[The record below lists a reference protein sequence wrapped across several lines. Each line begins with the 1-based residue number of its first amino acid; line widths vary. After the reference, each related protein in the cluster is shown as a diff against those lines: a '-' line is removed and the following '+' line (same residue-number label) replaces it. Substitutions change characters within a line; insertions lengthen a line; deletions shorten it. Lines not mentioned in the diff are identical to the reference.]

1 MNLKEQRE
9 KINLTQVEL
18 SIETQIPRNRIAKW
32 ESDSIS
38 PKVNDYKV
46 LEKFFQNRENKIRKL
61 YNICINEVEDIL
73 LTLKSEVP
81 FVGVPASNNPKFIE
95 VPFFVDSEKFEKWM
109 QLCNE
114 LFSTIKMRKI
124 PKINNS
130 TTSVRFIYDILKEIP
145 NDKKFNW
152 LLYGEGNM
160 QRGESKSITLT
171 GKFVPL
177 IPIEA
182 AAGFPSEDFPG
193 VRYEDCEQYY
203 VPEFQMSGVEFVI
216 RVSGSSMY
224 PKYSNGDVLA
234 CKKINDILFFQWGKV
249 YVIDS
254 SQGSLV
260 KRVFEDRENPDN
272 LLLVSDNKENYPAF
286 SIPKSDIRSLS
297 IVFGVIRM
305 E

>member
-1 MNLKEQRE
+1 MNTKERLLSFLSFLKIGQNKFAKQCGFSESLISNS
-9 KINLTQVEL
+9 KG
-18 SIETQIPRNRIAKW
+18 SIGSE
-32 ESDSIS
+32 
-38 PKVNDYKV
+38 V
-46 LEKFFQNRENKIRKL
+46 LNKIISKYPEL
-61 YNICINEVEDIL
+61 NI
-73 LTLKSEVP
+73 
-81 FVGVPASNNPKFIE
+81 
-95 VPFFVDSEKFEKWM
+95 
-109 QLCNE
+109 
-114 LFSTIKMRKI
+114 
-124 PKINNS
+124 
-130 TTSVRFIYDILKEIP
+130 
-145 NDKKFNW
+145 NW
-152 LLYGEGNM
+152 LLTGEGEM
-160 QRGESKSITLT
+160 LKSNTEISELK

-182 AAGFPSEDFPG
+182 AAGFPGEDFPG

-234 CKKINDILFFQWGKV
+234 CKKINDVLFFQWGKV

-260 KRVFEDRENPDN
+260 KRVFEDKENPDN
-272 LLLVSDNKENYPAF
+272 LLLISDNKENYPAF

-297 IVFGVIRM
+297 IVLGVIRM